1 MIILDRRISV
11 SSKAGIMTAG
21 SGEIIYRPKGQ
32 RVTIRSHENGAVTAY
47 VSYPHWQEPGD

>member
-1 MIILDRRISV
+1 
-11 SSKAGIMTAG
+11 MTSARG
-21 SGEIIYRPKGQ
+21 SGEIIYLPKGQ